1 MKKSFYHQ
9 AGFTLI
15 ELLITIGIMTLLIA
29 VAVPSYNKY
38 GRYNE
43 LTQVAE
49 TIKSA
54 ILTAKNDALAPT
66 NKTAGV
72 AYYAI
77 SFKQDPAGYTI
88 FESDADGKPMSTN
101 TLENATFN
109 NYTLSFQPASL
120 STIVFSIADKGKIIL
135 PQISSSTGTITLT
148 SNRIDPP
155 DNQIILNINT
165 LTSQVEIQQ

>member
-1 MKKSFYHQ
+1 MKKITHFEF
-9 AGFTLI
+9 GFTLI

-43 LTQVAE
+43 LTQIAE
-49 TIKSA
+49 TVKSA

-66 NKTAGV
+66 NKTSGV

-88 FESDADGKPMSTN
+88 FESDENGKPISTD
-101 TLENATFN
+101 TLDSATFN
-109 NYTLSFQPASL
+109 NYTLSFQPESL
-120 STIVFSIADKGKIIL
+120 STIVFSIVDKGKIVL
-135 PQISSSTGTITLT
+135 PQISGSTGIITIT

-165 LTSQVEIQQ
+165 LTGQVETQQ